1 MGGRD
6 DREGDRTRRAE
17 WSQLPSQRGFLGVR
31 PHPPAREPLESGIQ
45 ELAGGANGPSL
56 LHVPTRLPEGPAPL
70 LVLLH
75 GASSTARNILPI
87 TAREAERHGILV
99 LAPQSRGYSWDVILG
114 GFGPDVVALDE
125 MLAQVFDR
133 FPVDHD
139 RVAIGG
145 FSDGASYA
153 LSLGLINGELFRS
166 ILAFSPGFVV
176 PGRRQGR
183 PRVFISH
190 GTADTVLPIDR
201 CSRRIVP
208 LLQSEGYDVD
218 YREFRGAHEVPAAMV
233 AAAVQ
238 LLA

>member
-1 MGGRD
+1 
-6 DREGDRTRRAE
+6 
-17 WSQLPSQRGFLGVR
+17 
-31 PHPPAREPLESGIQ
+31 
-45 ELAGGANGPSL
+45 
-56 LHVPTRLPEGPAPL
+56 VPTGLPEGPVPL

-87 TAREAERHGILV
+87 AAREAERHGILV

-114 GFGPDVVALDE
+114 GFGPDVAALDE
-125 MLAQVFDR
+125 LLAQVFDR
-133 FPVDHD
+133 FPVDPD

-153 LSLGLINGELFRS
+153 LSLGLVNGELFRS
-166 ILAFSPGFVV
+166 ILAFSPGFVA

-208 LLQSEGYDVD
+208 LLRAEEYDVD
-218 YREFRGAHEVPAAMV
+218 YREFRGAHEVPADQV

-238 LLA
+238 LLV